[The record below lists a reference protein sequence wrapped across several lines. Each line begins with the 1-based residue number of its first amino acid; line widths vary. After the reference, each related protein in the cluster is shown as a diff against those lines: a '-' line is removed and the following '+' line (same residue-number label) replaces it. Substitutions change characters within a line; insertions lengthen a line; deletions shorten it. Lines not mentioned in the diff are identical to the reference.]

1 MKYQAMVQPW
11 AHYIVAYFLPTTVLA
26 VVFGESLIFGFVSSV
41 LRYHVAAHRVLER
54 ARSNDGGRGRLSV
67 FQSAPRTQG

>member
-1 MKYQAMVQPW
+1 MKYQNMCLPY
-11 AHYIVAYFLPTTVLA
+11 AHYVLAYFLPMAFFSTMY
-26 VVFGESLIFGFVSSV
+26 GESLIFGFVSSV